1 MDSHFDPT
9 QFHPAFTGLESHHAP
24 FEVSMD
30 SFLQKAHEYGLPEDV
45 VLQAADNA
53 WDFFNMVHVP
63 VEIGTST
70 YIETGNPYT
79 FADDSLTISPS
90 LLKGLGI
97 HDMNSLSLICTHEAM
112 HQITQNMYAE
122 GQISDWQSELLGDK
136 WMGIRAAMQGINTS
150 SVIES
155 LQSEIDSSSHPG
167 GDLRVKHFEE
177 GYKLVKELKNADIL
191 LSFNNLMDRAISQIN
206 SDESILD
213 RENLAK
219 SQVITYNT
227 SHQRAYTQSE
237 IDSHI
242 REEQSKIDHL
252 RSVISDKSRAMANKA
267 SAGEPYDS
275 EKYSIGSAR
284 IDLENAIKAK
294 NSWENTKASK

>member
-9 QFHPAFTGLESHHAP
+9 QFHPTFTGLENHHAP

-30 SFLQKAHEYGLPEDV
+30 SFLQKAHEYGLPKDV
-45 VLQAADNA
+45 VSQAADNA

-79 FADDSLTISPS
+79 FADDSLTISP
-90 LLKGLGI
+90 LQLKSLGI
-97 HDMNSLSLICTHEAM
+97 HDMNSLSLICTHEVM
-112 HQITQNMYAE
+112 HQITQNMYAH

-136 WMGIRAAMQGINTS
+136 WMGIRAAMQGIEPS

-155 LQSEIDSSSHPG
+155 LQSENDSNSHPG
-167 GDLRVKHFEE
+167 GDLRIRHFDE
-177 GYKLVKELKNADIL
+177 GYKLVNELKDADIP

-206 SDESILD
+206 SDESILA
-213 RENLAK
+213 RETLAK
-219 SQVITYNT
+219 SQVMTHNP
-227 SHQRAYTQSE
+227 SQQRAYTQSE

-252 RSVISDKSRAMANKA
+252 RSVISDKSRVMANKA
-267 SAGEPYDS
+267 SAGESFDS
-275 EKYSIGSAR
+275 EKYSIGSAK
-284 IDLENAIKAK
+284 IDLETAIKTK